1 MLNKGFTYYKLNAR
15 GNIIISDLKLN
26 IRFLYICNCNYNY
39 NNAYNKVTKCKVMS
53 RGSAGLMWS
62 VGLSD
67 NIYKKEWFYSTW

>member
-1 MLNKGFTYYKLNAR
+1 
-15 GNIIISDLKLN
+15 
-26 IRFLYICNCNYNY
+26 
-39 NNAYNKVTKCKVMS
+39 MS